1 MDTIERALKGAN
13 ARWRDHKK
21 NEWAVIRVPRCLLA
35 QLQEIDSSKPSWQVI
50 ETLIKNKNR
59 S

>member
-21 NEWAVIRVPRCLLA
+21 NEWAVIRVPRFLLA
-35 QLQEIDSSKPSWQVI
+35 QLQEIDSFKPPWQVI
-50 ETLIKNKNR
+50 ESLLENKNR